1 MPPQL
6 SFTNEEILNAAFEIV
21 RKEGWGALSARRI
34 AQELNCSTHPIY
46 RAFQSMSELET
57 ALIEKAK
64 AYVRSYLLTRD
75 DETKEPFLN
84 IGLRY
89 LRFAKEEKELFKLL
103 FMSGKVAVDLETS
116 DYPAVVFL
124 ERMKQ
129 DPHLQRLDDKRL
141 RQIFMEM
148 WIFTHGLTTLVSV
161 NSLKNPDKF
170 MAEYLERMGETVI
183 RWELEQASEIEGNRQ
198 YMGNKG
204 VINQ

>member
-6 SFTNEEILNAAFEIV
+6 SFTDEEILNAAFEIV
-21 RKEGWGALSARRI
+21 RKEGLDALSARRI

-84 IGLRY
+84 VGLRY
-89 LRFAKEEKELFKLL
+89 LRFAKEEKELFNLL
-103 FMSGKVAVDLETS
+103 FMSGKVTVDLEQAE
-116 DYPAVVFL
+116 YPAKFIV

-129 DPHLQRLDDKRL
+129 DPHLQQLDEARL
-141 RQIFMEM
+141 RKIWMEM
-148 WIFTHGLTTLVSV
+148 FIFTHGLTTLAWVG
-161 NSLKNPDKF
+161 SLKNPDKF

-183 RWELEQASEIEGNRQ
+183 RWELEQASEIEGSKQ
-198 YMGNKG
+198 
-204 VINQ
+204 